1 VVRQEY
7 RLGHRG
13 PVQKPF
19 RYFDEGIMA
28 MIGRNSAGAEVGEH
42 RHELKA
48 CLLSLHNLG
57 FMLRC

>member
-28 MIGRNSAGAEVGEH
+28 MIGRSSAVAEVGEH
-42 RHELKA
+42 RHELQGVLA
-48 CLLSLHNLG
+48 
-57 FMLRC
+57 FAA